1 MSLSLEFEIL
11 RSCLPSGKIWEGKY
25 IEQSYLYRLFNIYA
39 GEFNKVNI
47 SLKEYTAELDIWGV
61 TIKTIEF
68 WESLVGI
75 PDDIFSKKIELLTID
90 QRRNNVATKLFG
102 LKISSKTE
110 LRILLEKIF
119 PELIGS
125 GWQIINASS
134 YSIPYTVPFLITGR
148 NAKKTLIIALPSVLQ
163 GESIPYTVPF
173 TVGGNSIG
181 SNIASIVKSLIPF
194 NRNCVVLYF

>member
-25 IEQSYLYRLFNIYA
+25 KEEYYLYKLFNVFA
-39 GEFNKVNI
+39 GEFNKVST
-47 SLKEYTAELDIWGV
+47 SLREYNTEVDIWGV
-61 TIKTIEF
+61 SIKTIEF
-68 WESLVGI
+68 WENLVGI
-75 PDDIFSKKIELLTID
+75 PDDIFPKKTNLLTIE
-90 QRRNNVATKLFG
+90 QRRNNVAIKLFG

-134 YSIPYTVPFLITGR
+134 YSIPYTMPFLITGR
-148 NAKKTLIIALPSVLQ
+148 NAKKTLIIALPLALQ

-173 TVGGNSIG
+173 TVGGSSVGSIIE
-181 SNIASIVKSLIPF
+181 NIVKSLTPF
-194 NRNCVVLYF
+194 NRNCVVKYF